1 MELINFYQPD
11 QATLVPDDTMQK
23 TSDHGFD
30 LSKSNLELEKII
42 KTLKS
47 FNIRSSIFIDP
58 DIEQLKRAKDLGV
71 DRVEL
76 YTGPYA
82 ALYNSQST
90 KDTYRSVIEFANE
103 INLDLNAGHD
113 LNLMNLPFLM
123 DCGEIKEV
131 SIGQAY
137 VSDCLIYGIK
147 ETTKKYLEVLK

>member
-1 MELINFYQPD
+1 
-11 QATLVPDDTMQK
+11 MQK
-23 TSDHGFD
+23 TSDHGFN
-30 LSKSNLELEKII
+30 LSKPNPELEKII

-58 DIEQLKRAKDLGV
+58 DIEQLKRAKDIGV

-82 ALYNSQST
+82 AFFNSQST
-90 KDTYRSVIEFANE
+90 KETYRSVIEFANE
-103 INLDLNAGHD
+103 LNFDLNAGHD
-113 LNLMNLPFLM
+113 LNLENLPYLL

-137 VSDCLIYGIK
+137 ISDCLIYGIK
-147 ETTKKYLEVLK
+147 ETTQKYLEVLK